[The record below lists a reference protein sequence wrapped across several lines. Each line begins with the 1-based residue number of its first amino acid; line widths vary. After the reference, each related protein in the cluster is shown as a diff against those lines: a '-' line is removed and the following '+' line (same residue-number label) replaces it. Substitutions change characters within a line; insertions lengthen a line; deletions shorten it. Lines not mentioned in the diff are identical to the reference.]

1 MFGMPGIPCVYYGS
15 EWGEKADKSQGDQAL
30 RPSFEQPIENELFK
44 HISKLADIK
53 KNSTALNYGDFSTI
67 LLTNKQCVIKRCV
80 DTETVLVCI
89 NADENKKVYAFF
101 VSKFCSILII
111 GILVYLIGK
120 DTLNDMMSTLSS
132 GFYSAF

>member
-53 KNSTALNYGDFSTI
+53 EKFN
-67 LLTNKQCVIKRCV
+67 CIKLRR
-80 DTETVLVCI
+80 
-89 NADENKKVYAFF
+89 FF
-101 VSKFCSILII
+101 YYFTYK
-111 GILVYLIGK
+111 
-120 DTLNDMMSTLSS
+120 
-132 GFYSAF
+132 